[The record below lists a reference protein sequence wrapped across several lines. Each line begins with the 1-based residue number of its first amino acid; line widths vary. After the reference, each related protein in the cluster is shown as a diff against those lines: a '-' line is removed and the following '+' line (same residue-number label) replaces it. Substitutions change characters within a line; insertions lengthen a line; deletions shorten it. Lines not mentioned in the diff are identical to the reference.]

1 MDHLTTR
8 NRRIEGAV
16 MDQLFSSCEQRIARL
31 PFDKLEVQRTLLE
44 TVLREKLAISDSDPA
59 DQ

>member
-1 MDHLTTR
+1 
-8 NRRIEGAV
+8 